1 MKTPSPRMLWKI
13 IKCSFGDFSANR
25 ISSLSAALA
34 YYTIFSLPGMLI
46 IITTLGNVFYG
57 RQAVEGSIQ
66 AQITG
71 FVGPVAAAQ
80 IQEIIRG
87 AAISSK
93 STLAAVV
100 GIITLVYGATK
111 MFGEIQDSLN
121 HIWNLKPKPKR
132 GWVRYL
138 INRLI
143 SFSMVVTLGFL
154 LLVSLVVDG
163 IVAAFS
169 HHLAAYFPQI
179 TISLVYVFNLALTFV
194 ITSVLFAVIFKVL
207 PDAKVRWKDISVGA
221 LATAFLFMVG
231 KFVIGYYL
239 GTSHVSSA
247 YGAAGSI
254 IVVLLWIYYCAMI
267 LYFGAAF
274 TKEYAQHM
282 GLPIYPTN
290 AVWVKQVELDE
301 HQPLDQLEKA
311 DEEGRIKP
319 VVLRQADPDKKD
331 QKS

>member
-13 IKCSFGDFSANR
+13 IKCSFSDFSSNR
-25 ISSLSAALA
+25 IGKLSAALA
-34 YYTIFSLPGMLI
+34 YYTLFSLPAMLI
-46 IITTLGNVFYG
+46 IITTLGNVFY
-57 RQAVEGSIQ
+57 RKQAIQGTIQ

-80 IQEIIRG
+80 IQELIRG
-87 AAISSK
+87 AAISNK
-93 STLAAVV
+93 STLAAAV
-100 GIITLVYGATK
+100 GVITLVYGATK

-121 HIWNLKPKPKR
+121 QIWNLKPKPRR
-132 GWVRYL
+132 GWVKYL

-143 SFSMVVTLGFL
+143 SFSMVVSLGFL
-154 LLVSLVVDG
+154 LLVSLVIDG
-163 IVAAFS
+163 LVAAFS
-169 HHLAAYFPQI
+169 NHLAAYFPEI
-179 TISLVYVFNLALTFV
+179 TLSLVYIFNLILTFV
-194 ITSVLFAVIFKVL
+194 ITSILFAVIFKVL
-207 PDAKVRWKDISVGA
+207 PDARVRWQDISVGA
-221 LATAFLFMVG
+221 VSTAFLFMVG
-231 KFVIGYYL
+231 KFLIGYYL
-239 GTSHVSSA
+239 GTSNVSSA

-290 AVWVKQVELDE
+290 AVWVKEVELDE

-319 VVLRQADPDKKD
+319 HIVAQSRATKGKK
-331 QKS
+331 

>member
-1 MKTPSPRMLWKI
+1 MKTPSIRMLWKI
-13 IKCSFGDFSANR
+13 IKCSFSDFSSNR
-25 ISSLSAALA
+25 IGKLSAALA

-46 IITTLGNVFYG
+46 IITTLGNMFYG
-57 RQAVEGSIQ
+57 KQAIEGTIQ

-80 IQEIIRG
+80 IQELIRG
-87 AAISSK
+87 AAISNK

-121 HIWNLKPKPKR
+121 QIWNLKPKPKR
-132 GWVRYL
+132 GWVKYL

-143 SFSMVVTLGFL
+143 SFSMVVSLGFL
-154 LLVSLVVDG
+154 LLVSLVIDG
-163 IVAAFS
+163 VVAAFS
-169 HHLAAYFPQI
+169 NHLAAYFPEI
-179 TISLVYVFNLALTFV
+179 TLSLVYLFNLVLTFV
-194 ITSVLFAVIFKVL
+194 ITSILFAVIFKIL
-207 PDAKVRWKDISVGA
+207 PDARVRWKDISVGA
-221 LATAFLFMVG
+221 VATAFLFMVG
-231 KFVIGYYL
+231 KFIIGYYL
-239 GTSHVSSA
+239 GTSNVSST

-290 AVWVKQVELDE
+290 AVWVKEVELDE

-319 VVLRQADPDKKD
+319 HIVKESSVKKEE
-331 QKS
+331 K